1 MKLYIKLFS
10 LNKFQNLFES
20 NEYLQKVLSETDSNV
35 YLIDSDDLSEIRR
48 LLISNN
54 IKYEIKNS

>member
-10 LNKFQNLFES
+10 LTKFQNLFD
-20 NEYLQKVLSETDSNV
+20 NNKYLQKVLSETDSNV
-35 YLIDSDDLSEIRR
+35 YFIETDDLSEIKR

-54 IKYEIKNS
+54 IKYEIKN